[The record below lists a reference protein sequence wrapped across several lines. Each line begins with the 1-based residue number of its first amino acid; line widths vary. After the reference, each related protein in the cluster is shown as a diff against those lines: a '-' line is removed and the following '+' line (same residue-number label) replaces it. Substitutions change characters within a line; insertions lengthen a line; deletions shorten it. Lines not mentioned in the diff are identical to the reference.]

1 VDARILIEARDLG
14 KKYPNVTRRRD
25 RMNALIGLLAG
36 QRNIAST
43 TVLKNINLR
52 VHAGQ
57 SLGLIGENGAGKST
71 LLKLI
76 VGVLTPTE
84 GEVKVHGKI
93 GALLELGAG
102 FHPDYTGRENIGLSA
117 ALYGLGAKE
126 ITAKTQDIID
136 FADIGRYIDEPV
148 KHYSSGMIVRLGFAI
163 VATLRPDLLITDEV
177 LAVGDEAF
185 QRKCIKWMEDYVD
198 SGGTLLLVSHSMYHV
213 QKLCRQAC
221 WIKEGAVVASGD
233 VFDVTQA
240 YLAYQ
245 ERKTA
250 NLVEETRINVRLQGQ
265 EFHLVDFAV
274 NDQLGEL
281 PIVIEQGDELHLS
294 VRVHSRDGRVP
305 VVGVGLARADGASV
319 YGVTT
324 DMDNVFPSQESS
336 NVFRIDVRFTD
347 NPLLAGSYELKV
359 HAIDTEGMRLFDTLT
374 RSLTVRGESREFG
387 LVKLPHVWESVAKPL
402 SSATKSASGIES

>member
-1 VDARILIEARDLG
+1 VDARILVEARGLG

-25 RMNALIGLLAG
+25 RMNALLGLLAG
-36 QRNIAST
+36 QRNIAAT

-57 SLGLIGENGAGKST
+57 SVGLIGENGAGKST

-84 GEVKVHGKI
+84 GDVKVHGKI

-102 FHPDYTGRENIGLSA
+102 FHPDYVGRENINLSA
-117 ALYGLGAKE
+117 ALYGLSAKE
-126 ITAKTQDIID
+126 TKAKTQEIID

-250 NLVEETRINVRLQGQ
+250 SLVEETRANVRLQGQ
-265 EFHLVDFAV
+265 EFHLIDFAV
-274 NDQLGEL
+274 NDELGEL
-281 PIVIEQGDELHLS
+281 PVVIEQGEDLRLR

-305 VVGVGLARADGASV
+305 VVGIGLARADGATV

-324 DMDNVFPSQESS
+324 EMDNVFPTLESN
-336 NVFRIDVRFTD
+336 NVYRIDVRFAD

-359 HAIDTEGMRLFDTLT
+359 HAVDTEGVRLFDTLT
-374 RSLTVRGESREFG
+374 RRLTVRGESREFG
-387 LVKLPHVWESVAKPL
+387 FVRLPHVWESASQTL
-402 SSATKSASGIES
+402 SSDSKSASEIES

>member
-1 VDARILIEARDLG
+1 VEARILVEARDLG

-25 RMNALIGLLAG
+25 RLNALLGLLAG
-36 QRNIAST
+36 QRNVAST

-76 VGVLTPTE
+76 VGVLTPSE
-84 GEVKVHGKI
+84 GNVKVHGKI

-102 FHPDYTGRENIGLSA
+102 FHPDYTGRENISLSA
-117 ALYGLGAKE
+117 ALYGLSAKE
-126 ITAKTQDIID
+126 TKAKTQEIID

-148 KHYSSGMIVRLGFAI
+148 KHYSSGMVVRLGFAI

-185 QRKCIKWMEDYVD
+185 QRKCVKWMEDYVE

-250 NLVEETRINVRLQGQ
+250 SMVEETRANVRLQGQ
-265 EFHLVDFAV
+265 EFHLIDFSV
-274 NDQLGEL
+274 NDEIGEL
-281 PIVIEQGDELHLS
+281 PVVIEQGDELRLS
-294 VRVHSRDGRVP
+294 IRVHSRDGRVP
-305 VVGVGLARADGASV
+305 VIGIGMARADGTTV
-319 YGVTT
+319 YGVTSE
-324 DMDNVFPSQESS
+324 MDNVYPTLERDDIYRAQ
-336 NVFRIDVRFTD
+336 VRFVA

-359 HAIDTEGMRLFDTLT
+359 HAVDTEGVRLFDTLT
-374 RSLTVRGESREFG
+374 RQLTVRGESREFG
-387 LVKLPHVWESVAKPL
+387 FVRLPHVWESVALKSNPAPGR
-402 SSATKSASGIES
+402 SS

>member
-1 VDARILIEARDLG
+1 VDARILVEAHNLG

-25 RMNALIGLLAG
+25 RMNALFGLLAG
-36 QRNIAST
+36 QKNIAAT
-43 TVLKNINLR
+43 TVLKNVDLQVR
-52 VHAGQ
+52 AGQ

-76 VGVLTPTE
+76 VGVLTPSE
-84 GEVKVHGKI
+84 GEVTVHGRV

-102 FHPDYTGRENIGLSA
+102 FHPDYTGRENISLSA
-117 ALYGLGAKE
+117 ALYGLSGKDTKE
-126 ITAKTQDIID
+126 KMQEIID

-185 QRKCIKWMEDYVD
+185 QRKCIKWMEDYVE

-233 VFDVTQA
+233 VFEVTQA

-245 ERKTA
+245 ERKTST
-250 NLVEETRINVRLQGQ
+250 LVEETRANLRQQGQ
-265 EFHLVDFAV
+265 EFHLIDFAV
-274 NDQLGEL
+274 NESLGEL
-281 PIVIEQGDELHLS
+281 PVVVHQGDSLRLT
-294 VRVHSRDGRVP
+294 VRVHSRDGRIP
-305 VVGVGLARADGASV
+305 VIGIGLARADGTTV

-324 DMDNVFPSQESS
+324 EIDNVLPIRESE
-336 NVFRIDVRFTD
+336 NVYRIDVRFVDT
-347 NPLLAGSYELKV
+347 PLLAGSYELKV
-359 HAIDTEGMRLFDTLT
+359 HAVDTEGVRLFDTLT
-374 RSLTVRGESREFG
+374 RLLTIRGESREFG
-387 LVKLPHVWESVAKPL
+387 FVRLPHRWESALPDVPK
-402 SSATKSASGIES
+402 SSTSETAS

>member
-1 VDARILIEARDLG
+1 MDARILVEAHHLG
-14 KKYPNVTRRRD
+14 KRYPNVTRRRD
-25 RMNALIGLLAG
+25 RMNALFGLLAG
-36 QRNIAST
+36 QKNVAAT
-43 TVLKNINLR
+43 TVLKDVNLQVR
-52 VHAGQ
+52 AGQ

-76 VGVLTPTE
+76 VGVLTPSE
-84 GEVKVHGKI
+84 GEVKVHGRV

-102 FHPDYTGRENIGLSA
+102 FHPDYTGRENITLSA
-117 ALYGLGAKE
+117 ALYGLSTGDTKSKMRE
-126 ITAKTQDIID
+126 IID

-185 QRKCIKWMEDYVD
+185 QRKCIKWMEDYVE

-233 VFDVTQA
+233 VFEVTQA

-250 NLVEETRINVRLQGQ
+250 MFTENTRANVMLQGQ
-265 EFHLVDFAV
+265 EFHLIDFAV
-274 NDQLGEL
+274 NGALGEL
-281 PIVIEQGDELHLS
+281 PIVVNQGDPLQLT
-294 VRVHSRDGRVP
+294 VRAHSRDGRVP
-305 VVGVGLARADGASV
+305 VIGIGLARADGSTV
-319 YGVTT
+319 YGVTSE
-324 DMDNVFPSQESS
+324 MDDVHPILESDG
-336 NVFRIDVRFTD
+336 VYRIDCRFVDT
-347 NPLLAGSYELKV
+347 PLLAGSYELKV
-359 HAIDTEGMRLFDTLT
+359 HAVDTEGVRLFDTLT
-374 RSLTVRGESREFG
+374 RKLTIRGESREFG
-387 LVKLPHVWESVAKPL
+387 LVRLPHIWNSTAPSNSKTSTSETLA
-402 SSATKSASGIES
+402 